1 MHLKKYMY
9 KVWLFFIVLIT
20 VYSMPYAAHAAIS
33 GVATFNFTGNGR
45 AATDCGD
52 YLYMLTESPA
62 KVIKLDK
69 NTMTQVD
76 ETVGLAGGNGIAIT
90 NDGSYLYVLTYNG
103 SSLSSSM
110 SKVDMN
116 TMGVVTT
123 VDSLCSG
130 EVWGITVYDNYLYLA
145 TKTSPAKVIKMDT
158 TTMAVDKSGDLT
170 AGNARAVT
178 NDGNYMYVVTET
190 SPTRVIKVNMG
201 TMSQVG
207 EPVELAGGKGMAVTR
222 DDTHLYVVNY
232 TSPSSSVTK
241 VQMSDMQ
248 DGAVTLTGIPYAH
261 VVTSDDIYLY
271 VATFTD
277 PVTVIKVNKSDI
289 TSSSTYTQNTVENI
303 KSATAFTCD
312 DKYLYMVT
320 YSPGKVIKLPK
331 NTAEASAASLTPE
344 AGTDNTIALTVKDT
358 LGNADTDFDGDKT
371 VTVTGYEAAP
381 DGTYGSFGGTALE
394 ADGSTDVTVSF
405 ADGVGTPSLA
415 LNKADE
421 QTIGFS
427 ISGVNAPGASVTIT
441 PAAAPAASMELTQDI
456 TAPASNGGQFA
467 QQPVITLKDTY
478 GNTCAGDSST
488 QVTASEKESGNWILT
503 GTVTK
508 TASNG
513 VVTFTGLG
521 ATNTAQ
527 VNNAQLAFNAAGLT
541 EVVSVTVTLPAPA
554 GAQTATALA
563 AEATPAAGAN
573 NTITLTVKNALG
585 NTDTGFDGARD
596 VTISGVTAAPDG
608 TYGSFNATALDTAS
622 AGAGQTISV
631 DFANGQA
638 TADLALNDAGT
649 QNLAFSIVGVATP
662 STNTLTITPTAG
674 TAGSMSLTTDITA
687 PATNGGQFAQQPVI
701 TLKDTYGNTCAGDSS
716 TQVTASE
723 KESGNWILTGTVTK
737 TASNGVVTFTGLGA
751 TNTAQVNNAQL
762 AFNAAGLTEVV
773 SVTVTLPAPAG
784 AQTAT
789 ALAAEATPAAGANN
803 TITLT
808 VKNALGNTDTGF
820 DGARD
825 VTISGVT
832 AAPDGTYGS
841 FNATA
846 LDTASAGAGQTISV
860 DFANG
865 QAAADLALNDAGTQ
879 NLAFS
884 IVGVATPST
893 NTLTITPTAGT
904 AGSMSLTTDIT
915 APATNGGQFAQQ
927 PVITLKD
934 AYSNTCA
941 GNNST
946 QVTASKNDAGN
957 WALTGTDTVTA
968 DNGIVTFTDLGASNA
983 ARVDNAQLAFN
994 ATGLSQI
1001 TSSPVL
1007 LSPPGLSITNNSLP
1021 HGTVGEY
1028 YSATLAAS
1036 GGTAPY
1042 TWIITGL
1049 PAELSYST
1057 VQGTVYGTPVSTGE
1071 YSVSA
1076 AVYDNY
1082 SQNAGKNF
1090 ILSIDNSPAVRVT
1103 GIALN
1108 KNSLILTAG
1117 GANETLTYTITPAN
1131 ASNQSVTW
1139 HSSNP
1144 SVATAVYGVVTPKA
1158 AGTIGVTV
1166 TTTDGDFTDTCSV
1179 TVNAQSS
1186 GSGNHRDSGSG
1197 RNNSNNDHTSTPNNI
1212 SINGRELQGL
1222 GRTVTTYENG
1232 QAVTTV
1238 TVDQQRIEQA
1248 LESEGNNAV
1257 VTIFTNADS
1266 DKVIGEL
1273 NGQTVKSMEQKQ
1285 AVLNVSTG
1293 DASYTLSAAQI
1304 NIDAVSEQIGQ
1315 QVELKDI
1322 KVTVEISKTPNE
1334 VKIIEN
1340 DAEQGGY
1347 TIVAPPVSFDI
1358 TCTYG
1363 NKSIQVD
1370 KFNSYVERTIAI
1382 PEGVD
1387 PQKITTGVIVNPD
1400 GTLSHVPTQ
1409 IVVIDGKY
1417 YAKINSLTNSTYSVI
1432 WNPVVF
1438 SDVTNHWAK
1447 EPVNEMGSRKVI
1459 GGIGDNK
1466 FAPDRE
1472 ITRAEFASITI
1483 RALGLVENDNKN
1495 TFKDVKES
1503 DWFSGAVSKT
1513 NEYGLISGYTDGTF
1527 RPHNKITREEAMAI
1541 ISKTMNL
1548 VGIDTDTTDT
1558 ETQLANFKDR
1568 DKIGGWAKDA
1578 VAACIKNNITKGSS
1592 KMLNPKDNI
1601 TRAETA
1607 ATVMRLLQEAELI

>member
-456 TAPASNGGQFA
+456 TAPAS
-467 QQPVITLKDTY
+467 
-478 GNTCAGDSST
+478 
-488 QVTASEKESGNWILT
+488 
-503 GTVTK
+503 
-508 TASNG
+508 
-513 VVTFTGLG
+513 
-521 ATNTAQ
+521 
-527 VNNAQLAFNAAGLT
+527 
-541 EVVSVTVTLPAPA
+541 
-554 GAQTATALA
+554 
-563 AEATPAAGAN
+563 
-573 NTITLTVKNALG
+573 
-585 NTDTGFDGARD
+585 
-596 VTISGVTAAPDG
+596 
-608 TYGSFNATALDTAS
+608 
-622 AGAGQTISV
+622 
-631 DFANGQA
+631 
-638 TADLALNDAGT
+638 
-649 QNLAFSIVGVATP
+649 
-662 STNTLTITPTAG
+662 
-674 TAGSMSLTTDITA
+674 
-687 PATNGGQFAQQPVI
+687 NGGQFAQQPVI